1 MADWTNLPNTA
12 VGVGGLPSGTTVTA
26 LRDNPVAIAEG
37 AAGAPRLY
45 GKAAVPRTQQAEL
58 AVLSLTAAS
67 TFVLDNLHWTGDF
80 SPASTTTVSS
90 NWTTAGTITS
100 VLMSGTVRF
109 QATQQIFG
117 TGSGTCQIRLLK
129 NSVEIDI
136 FSLFGAG
143 GDSNVATRSV
153 DTSISVGD
161 VFEWQVRRSDGSG
174 SKTASINTI
183 SQRADDRYV
192 RIGIPI
198 KESDL

>member
-45 GKAAVPRTQQAEL
+45 GKAAVPDSQKAEL
-58 AVLSLTAAS
+58 AVLSLTAAD
-67 TFVLDNLHWTGDF
+67 TFVLSNLHWTGDF
-80 SPASTTTVSS
+80 SAASTTTVSS
-90 NWTTAGTITS
+90 AWTTAGTITS

-109 QATQQIFG
+109 RATQQISG
-117 TGSGTCQIRLLK
+117 LGSGTCQIRLLK
-129 NSVEIDI
+129 NSVEIAI
-136 FSLFGAG
+136 FSVSAGG
-143 GDSNVATRSV
+143 GDSNSEVRNV
-153 DTSISVGD
+153 DTSITAGD

-174 SKTASINTI
+174 GKTAQISSI

>member
-1 MADWTNLPNTA
+1 VADYITITEAQSDPEAA
-12 VGVGGLPSGTTVTA
+12 VDSSLIKR

-45 GKAAVPRTQQAEL
+45 GKAAVPDSQKAEL
-58 AVLSLTAAS
+58 AVLSLTAAD
-67 TFVLDNLHWTGDF
+67 TFVLSNLHWTGDF
-80 SPASTTTVSS
+80 SSASTTTVSS
-90 NWTTAGTITS
+90 AWTTAGTITS

-109 QATQQIFG
+109 RATQQIFG
-117 TGSGTCQIRLLK
+117 IGSGTCQIRLLK
-129 NSVEIDI
+129 NSVEIGI
-136 FSLFGAG
+136 FSLFGAA
-143 GDSNVATRSV
+143 GDSNSEVRNV
-153 DTSISVGD
+153 DTSIAPGD